1 MTDEI
6 TELRGRLE
14 AAERELEELR
24 EAEQPEPEPPERRD
38 PEREFAERVR
48 DHMNRSL
55 TPWYGAGGGDA
66 A

>member
-6 TELRGRLE
+6 TQLRERLE
-14 AAERELEELR
+14 AAERELKELR
-24 EAEQPEPEPPERRD
+24 EAEPPEPPEQRD

-48 DHMNRSL
+48 NHMNRSL
-55 TPWYGAGGGDA
+55 TPWYSAGGGDA

>member
-6 TELRGRLE
+6 TQLKERLE
-14 AAERELEELR
+14 AAERELKELR
-24 EAEQPEPEPPERRD
+24 EAEQPEPEPQEQRD

-48 DHMNRSL
+48 NHMNRSL